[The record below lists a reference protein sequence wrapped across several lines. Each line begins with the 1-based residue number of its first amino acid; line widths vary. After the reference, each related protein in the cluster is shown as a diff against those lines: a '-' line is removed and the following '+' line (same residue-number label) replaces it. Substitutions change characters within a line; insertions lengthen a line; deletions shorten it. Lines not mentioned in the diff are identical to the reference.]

1 MIWVIGGTSDANQLV
16 KALRIAGVHKV
27 LVSTTT
33 DYGSELARQN
43 NFEVIQKA
51 LDVQGMMEA
60 IDRYGVKLIIDASH
74 PFAIEVS
81 KNAMS
86 ASEKQDVKYCRF
98 EREHLAF
105 DEVHY
110 YDDYTSLLNSLIQM
124 EGNILLTTGA
134 KNIQLFESLIGERLF
149 ARVLA
154 TADSVA
160 RCESIGLKPHQI
172 IAMNGRVLE
181 DTNKALFKEYQIQ
194 HLVMKDSGEA
204 GGMSE
209 KVNAAKSLGIHIH
222 IIKRPQLKYPQ
233 VFNSIKSLLLA
244 LRITCD

>member
-16 KALRIAGVHKV
+16 KALRNKGIDEV

-33 DYGSELARQN
+33 DYGNELARKN

-51 LDVQGMMEA
+51 LDEEGMQRV
-60 IDRYGVKLIIDASH
+60 IGKYGVDLVIDASH

-81 KNAMS
+81 KNAIV
-86 ASEKQDVKYCRF
+86 ASEKQSVKYCRY
-98 EREHLAF
+98 EREQIPF

-110 YDDYTSLLNSLIQM
+110 YDDYTSLMNSLKQL

-134 KNIQLFESLIGERLF
+134 KNIHLFEQLVGERLF

-154 TADSVA
+154 TTDSIA
-160 RCESIGLKPHQI
+160 KCEAIGLKPHQI
-172 IAMNGRVLE
+172 IAMNGRVLQ

-204 GGMSE
+204 GGMNE
-209 KVNAAKSLGIHIH
+209 KVDAAKSLGIHIH
-222 IIKRPQLKYPQ
+222 IIKRPQLNYPQ
-233 VFNSIKSLLLA
+233 VFNSIEEIIKT
-244 LRITCD
+244 IKPN